1 MLEALKKEVFDAN
14 MALPKYGLVL
24 FTWGN
29 ASGIDREY
37 GLVVI
42 KPSGVSYE
50 NMTCDDMVVVD
61 LKGNVVEGKLKP
73 SSDTATHLAL
83 YREYKEIGG
92 IVHTHS
98 TYATSFAQARQS
110 IPALGTTHA
119 DTFHGAVPVTRALK
133 KAEIEGEYELE
144 TGNVIIEHFTKHKIN
159 PMHVPAVLVSQHG
172 PFTWGK
178 NADEAA
184 HNAAILE
191 EVARMAVFTTQ
202 LALTGVTVGQA
213 NAVPKMLLNKHF
225 LRKHGANAYY
235 GQN

>member
-1 MLEALKKEVFDAN
+1 MLEALKKEVFEAN

-29 ASGIDREY
+29 ASGIDRES

-42 KPSGVSYE
+42 KPSGVSYDC
-50 NMTCDDMVVVD
+50 MTADDMVVVD
-61 LKGNVVEGKLKP
+61 LKGNIVEGKLKP
-73 SSDTATHLAL
+73 SSDTPTHLAL

-98 TYATSFAQARQS
+98 THATVFAQAKRPV
-110 IPALGTTHA
+110 PALGTTHA
-119 DTFHGAVPVTRALK
+119 DTFYGEVPITRSLK

-144 TGNVIIEHFTKHKIN
+144 TGNVIIEHFNKNKLN
-159 PMHVPAVLVSQHG
+159 PMHMPAVLVSQHG

-178 NADEAA
+178 NADDAA

-191 EVARMAVFTTQ
+191 EVARMALYTTAYNAQ
-202 LALTGVTVGQA
+202 LLVVGE
-213 NAVPKMLLNKHF
+213 VSIPKTLLNKHF
-225 LRKHGANAYY
+225 QRKHGKNAYY

>member
-1 MLEALKKEVFDAN
+1 MLEALKREVFNAN
-14 MALPKYGLVL
+14 MVLPKYGLVL

-29 ASGIDREY
+29 ASGIDRER

-50 NMTCDDMVVVD
+50 GMTAEDMVVVD
-61 LKGNVVEGKLKP
+61 MDGNIVEGALKP

-83 YREYKEIGG
+83 YRAFPEIGG
-92 IVHTHS
+92 VVHTHS
-98 TYATSFAQARQS
+98 THATAFAQARQS

-119 DTFHGAVPVTRALK
+119 DTFYGAVPVTRALR
-133 KAEIEGEYELE
+133 KAEIEGAYELE
-144 TGNVIIEHFTKHKIN
+144 TGNVIVEHFTKHSLN
-159 PMHVPAVLVSQHG
+159 PTHMPAVLVSQHG

-191 EVARMAVFTTQ
+191 EVARMAIYTTQ
-202 LALTGVTVGQA
+202 LALSGATVGQA
-213 NAVPKMLLNKHF
+213 NAVPKTLLNKHF

-235 GQN
+235 GQK

>member
-29 ASGIDREY
+29 ASGIDRES

-50 NMTCDDMVVVD
+50 NMTADDMVVVD
-61 LKGNVVEGKLKP
+61 LQGKVIEGALKP

-83 YREYKEIGG
+83 YREYPEIGG

-98 TYATSFAQARQS
+98 THATAFAQAQQT

-119 DTFHGAVPVTRALK
+119 DTFYGAVPVTRALK
-133 KAEIEGEYELE
+133 KTEIEGAYELE
-144 TGNVIIEHFTKHKIN
+144 TGNVIIEYFNKHKLN

-191 EVARMAVFTTQ
+191 EVARMAIYTTQ
-202 LALTGVTVGQA
+202 LTLSALTIGQA
-213 NAVPKMLLNKHF
+213 KAVPKTLLDKHF

-235 GQN
+235 GQ